1 MNEELKKLIKQNEVI
16 ISLLGRIA
24 FTPDK
29 IREIVTYKKQNPENY
44 VKGYNACNGEHT
56 LSQIAS
62 IIGVTSG
69 TLSPKLSEW
78 EELGIIY
85 EVERPKG
92 KFYKKIFPI

>member
-1 MNEELKKLIKQNEVI
+1 MDEDLKKLIKQNEVI

-29 IREIVTYKKQNPENY
+29 IREIVTRKKQNPENY
-44 VKGYNACNGEHT
+44 VKGYDACDDKHT
-56 LSQIAS
+56 VSEIAA

-69 TLSPKLSEW
+69 TLSPILSEW

-85 EVERPKG
+85 EVERPNG